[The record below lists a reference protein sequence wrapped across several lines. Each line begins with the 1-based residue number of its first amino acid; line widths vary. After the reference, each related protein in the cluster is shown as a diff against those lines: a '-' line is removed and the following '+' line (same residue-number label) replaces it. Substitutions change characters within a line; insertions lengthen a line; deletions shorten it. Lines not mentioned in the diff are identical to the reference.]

1 MALIVS
7 VNGQDVPESP
17 WGRKQRGN
25 RQPTAFDLDRLFDGQ
40 FSGFSNAGDGLIA
53 EIEYRA
59 DCQGCGVKM
68 VANSAERGV
77 DGDARQCEGIRIA
90 HLEASRD
97 LNGDANMG
105 FSTGGGH

>member
-1 MALIVS
+1 
-7 VNGQDVPESP
+7 
-17 WGRKQRGN
+17 
-25 RQPTAFDLDRLFDGQ
+25 
-40 FSGFSNAGDGLIA
+40 
-53 EIEYRA
+53 
-59 DCQGCGVKM
+59 M

-77 DGDARQCEGIRIA
+77 DGDARQGEGIRIA